1 MGRPSRRQSISTL
14 QLKIDLLD
22 IDPPI
27 WRRILVP
34 ASFALPALHRVFQE
48 VMGWEDSHLHAFE
61 IKNRHYVMPGVDE
74 FGDFPDDLIED
85 GVKIAE
91 LLDVGDS
98 FVYEYDYGDNWQHLV
113 VLEAVSSAGPALVRA
128 VCLGGER
135 ACPPE
140 DVGGISGYAYFLDA
154 VGDPAHEEHDEY
166 LVWVGG
172 SFDPEAFNVAE
183 VNARLQRL
191 G

>member
-1 MGRPSRRQSISTL
+1 MGRQ
-14 QLKIDLLD
+14 
-22 IDPPI
+22 
-27 WRRILVP
+27 
-34 ASFALPALHRVFQE
+34 
-48 VMGWEDSHLHAFE
+48 DSHLHAFE

-74 FGDFPDDLIED
+74 FGDFPDDLVED

-91 LLDVGDS
+91 FLDVGDS
-98 FVYEYDYGDNWQHLV
+98 FAYEYDYDDNWQHLV
-113 VLEAVSSAGPALVRA
+113 VLEAISSVGSALVRA

-140 DVGGISGYAYFLDA
+140 DVGGISGYAYFLEA
-154 VGDPAHEEHDEY
+154 VGDPSHEEHEDY
-166 LVWVGG
+166 LVRAGG
-172 SFDPEAFNVAE
+172 SFDPEAFNLAE

>member
-1 MGRPSRRQSISTL
+1 
-14 QLKIDLLD
+14 
-22 IDPPI
+22 
-27 WRRILVP
+27 
-34 ASFALPALHRVFQE
+34 
-48 VMGWEDSHLHAFE
+48 MGWQDSHLHAFE